1 MRSRHWCPQQ
11 TVNLFK
17 QFFDGLSFARLVLKV
32 IPYLLVLSMQWIL
45 VDQVSAQ
52 VYKCVTQGVTTYSD
66 SPCGSAAGKQQP
78 LELQVNSGPRLN
90 EMRSFVVKHYE
101 VTGANLEEL
110 YKSLA
115 AKGPRGFHGL
125 ATWNV
130 SYKYE
135 SKRSGTLCKIED
147 LSIRHQ
153 GEILMPRW
161 VDAASAPKQMQARW
175 DAIYAKLRRHEDGHI
190 ANGQEFLVRV
200 RSALLALP
208 SYPCESLE
216 LESQK
221 AYAALLAVYIEKDKA
236 FDRRTNH
243 GEREE

>member
-1 MRSRHWCPQQ
+1 MHSRNRCLQQ
-11 TVNLFK
+11 TLNLLK
-17 QFFDGLSFARLVLKV
+17 QFFDGFSVARLALKV
-32 IPYLLVLSMQWIL
+32 IAYLLVLPLQWIL
-45 VDQVSAQ
+45 VEKVSAQ
-52 VYKCVTQGVTTYSD
+52 VYKCVIQGVTTYSD
-66 SPCGSAAGKQQP
+66 SACGSAAGKQQP
-78 LELQVNSGPRLN
+78 LELQGNSGPRLS
-90 EMRSFVVKHYE
+90 EMRSFAVKHYD
-101 VTGANLEEL
+101 VMGGNLEEL

-130 SYKYE
+130 SYRYE
-135 SKRSGTLCKIED
+135 SKRSGSLCKIDD

-161 VDAASAPKQMQARW
+161 VDAASAPKHMQARW
-175 DAIYAKLRRHEDGHI
+175 DGIYAKLRRHEDGHI

-200 RSALLALP
+200 RAALLALP

-221 AYAALLAVYIEKDKA
+221 IYAALLAVYIEKDKA

>member
-1 MRSRHWCPQQ
+1 VS
-11 TVNLFK
+11 LLK
-17 QFFDGLSFARLVLKV
+17 QIFGGFSFARSTLKV
-32 IPYLLVLSMQWIL
+32 ITYLCVLSLQLIL
-45 VDQVSAQ
+45 VERVSAQ
-52 VYKCVTQGVTTYSD
+52 VYKCLNQGVTTYSD
-66 SPCGSAAGKQQP
+66 SPCGSVAGKQQP
-78 LELQVNSGPRLN
+78 LDLQINSGPRLN
-90 EMRSFVVKHYE
+90 EMRSFAVKHYD
-101 VTGANLEEL
+101 VMGGNLEEL

-130 SYKYE
+130 SYRYE
-135 SKRSGTLCKIED
+135 SKRSGAMCKIDD
-147 LSIRHQ
+147 LIIRHQ

-175 DAIYAKLRRHEDGHI
+175 DGIYAKLRRHEDGHI

-221 AYAALLAVYIEKDKA
+221 VYAALLAIYIEKDKA